1 MQVIDTQSKNFWQ
14 NLKSPMKDGITKV
27 LRERLNK
34 KNDVK
39 LDYNSFCYESLA
51 KTPKA
56 RTPMN
61 NYIPATSHYLL

>member
-1 MQVIDTQSKNFWQ
+1 
-14 NLKSPMKDGITKV
+14 MKDGITKV

-61 NYIPATSHYLL
+61 NYIAATSHYLL

>member
-1 MQVIDTQSKNFWQ
+1 
-14 NLKSPMKDGITKV
+14 MKESITKV

-34 KNDVK
+34 KSDVK

-61 NYIPATSHYLL
+61 IYNAATSHYLL